1 MCFSVMPRFSIDK
14 CLRQPVIPV
23 VWDPGKQTNLISG
36 ASTVFLQGG
45 PLTELPRVLER
56 FQQPELAGVALFV
69 HIDLIA
75 GLENSE
81 AGVEYLAAMHRL
93 AGVVTVHHHLTK
105 PARKL
110 GLLSIVRLFLSD
122 SRAVERGVAIA
133 EKSQADAIEILP
145 AAAAVKVA
153 ADFKHCPLPRIA
165 GGLCRTEADVREVLD
180 SGCRAVTSTRSA
192 LWQLN
197 AEA

>member
-1 MCFSVMPRFSIDK
+1 MARLSIDK

-23 VWDPGKQTNLISG
+23 VWEPGRQAELIG
-36 ASTVFLQGG
+36 RASTVFLQGG
-45 PLTELPRVLER
+45 SLAELPRVLER
-56 FQQPELAGVALFV
+56 FQQPDLADIALFA

-81 AGVEYLAAMHRL
+81 AGMEYLAGMRRL
-93 AGVVTVHHHLTK
+93 AGVVTVHHYLTK

-122 SRAVERGVAIA
+122 SRAVERGVVIA

-180 SGCRAVTSTRSA
+180 SGCRAVTSTRAA

-197 AEA
+197 NA